1 MTAETWEEHR
11 LIVNVVVFKDFAIT
25 IAHDSA
31 QCLIQCSLMLYLSE
45 SVDED
50 KIRIT
55 FDMTDTNDIIF
66 FLILFLYLKCF
77 DNALCHWN
85 FADTSFGFGCIDREI
100 AAMLITMIVI
110 DQRMVHVDKSCLE
123 IHITPAQAG
132 NLANTHPGVC
142 HDIKDRIPVIVA
154 WRIPEIFKEDPF
166 LLNGQRLSLFHL
178 VTMCRFQLTQHIVGR
193 VIPNHI
199 IIDCDGKDLMEHV
212 MNTVQG
218 RNFQDTL
225 INKLIVESAYI

>member
-55 FDMTDTNDIIF
+55 FDMTDTNYIIF
-66 FLILFLYLKCF
+66 FLILFLHLKCF
-77 DNALCHWN
+77 DNALCHRD
-85 FADTSFGFGCIDREI
+85 FTDTCLGFGCIDRKI

-110 DQRMVHVDKSCLE
+110 DQRMVHVNKSCLE
-123 IHITPAQAG
+123 IHVTPAQAS
-132 NLANTHPGVC
+132 NLANTHSSVC

-154 WRIPEIFKEDPF
+154 RRIPEIFKEDPF

-193 VIPNHI
+193 IIPDHI
-199 IIDCDGKDLMEHV
+199 IIDSYCKDLMEYIV
-212 MNTVQG
+212 DTV
-218 RNFQDTL
+218 
-225 INKLIVESAYI
+225 